1 MSFLLFIIIFI
12 EGYVVLASELL
23 AIRLV
28 IPWVGS
34 GTDVISI
41 VIAAVLLPL
50 AFGYHFG
57 GRFQAIRKAKGLGFM
72 SIRKK
77 LLRNIMV
84 SAVILCLGLSYTL
97 LGGFFASLYELGIEH
112 RLLQVAIYSGIFL
125 IYPVFLLGQTIP
137 LISHYYSSHKLAE
150 MTGKMLFFSTVGSF
164 MGSIFST
171 VVLMSTI
178 GVHNTAIFITALLS
192 LLIVLLMKRQQ
203 MAPLVIAVAV
213 LAVSFH
219 FNSGEEMKRRGIV
232 NNNGY
237 NTIHVLPYAGV
248 PKDDATIM
256 MLNDNASSS
265 YKEGVGSI
273 YNYAKYI
280 ETHYI
285 KPLNGEEEP
294 KKILVL
300 GAAGFTLGLYDTYN
314 QYTFVDIDP
323 DLKEVAETEF
333 LKQKLTPNK
342 KFEVVGARGFLTK
355 AAQNGET
362 FDLVIQ
368 DTFSGG
374 YSVPEHLVTR
384 EYFEQVRS
392 VLKQGSVMIMNT
404 LASATFEDTYSRR
417 LDNTVR
423 SVFPRMSRFSVPGVG
438 DGYNGWKSTKISRG
452 LYSTNVVYTYHH
464 NPEGDIEDE
473 IWTDDK
479 NTVFLDK

>member
-28 IPWVGS
+28 VPWVGS

-57 GRFQAIRKAKGLGFM
+57 GRFQSVRKAKGLGFM

-77 LLRNIMV
+77 LLQNIMV
-84 SAVILCLGLSYTL
+84 SSVILCLGLSYTL
-97 LGGFFASLYELGIEH
+97 LGSFFAALYGMGVEH
-112 RLLQVAIYSGIFL
+112 RLVQAAIYAGLFL
-125 IYPVFLLGQTIP
+125 VYPVFLLGQTIP

-171 VVLMSTI
+171 VILMSTI
-178 GVHNTAIFITALLS
+178 GVHNTSIFIVFLLS
-192 LLIVLLMKRQQ
+192 TLILLLMKRNQLK
-203 MAPLVIAVAV
+203 PLAVAIAVLV
-213 LAVSFH
+213 VSYH
-219 FNSGEEMKRRGIV
+219 FNSGTELERQGIV

-237 NTIHVLPYAGV
+237 NTVHVLPYSG
-248 PKDDATIM
+248 DEDAVIM

-265 YKEGVGSI
+265 YKEGEGSI
-273 YNYAKYI
+273 YNYAHYI
-280 ETHYI
+280 EGHFI
-285 KPLNGEEEP
+285 KPIDTTKDP

-300 GAAGFTLGLYDTYN
+300 GAAGFTLGIFDTHNEYI
-314 QYTFVDIDP
+314 FVDIDP
-323 DLKEVAETEF
+323 DLKEIAEEKF
-333 LKQKLTPNK
+333 LKQELTPNK
-342 KFEVVGARGFLTK
+342 KFSVVGARGFLTN
-355 AAQNGET
+355 AAQKGVT

-392 VLKQGSVMIMNT
+392 VLKPGSVMIMNT
-404 LASATFEDTYSRR
+404 LASASFEDIYSQR

-423 SVFPRMSRFSVPGVG
+423 SVFPRVSRLAVPGVG
-438 DGYNGWKSTKISRG
+438 KAFNAWEATKISRG

-464 NPEGDIEDE
+464 NPKANEENGIY
-473 IWTDDK
+473 TDDK